1 MARKTKKADAI
12 SPVNIKI
19 ETDAQALAHIVSWSA
34 DKPEWQRQAAR
45 LLLRSNEL
53 GNDATNELYAQALSG
68 AIATSPIAVEDV
80 RIPQSVSKA
89 VSLKAVCKPQDVN
102 ALASDQDLTFNAS
115 GLTVVYGDNGAG
127 KSGYARIL
135 KHACRARIEAKP
147 APVLANIYAV
157 GAGTPR
163 AQITFFVG
171 DQKRIHDWQLDKG
184 SPAELSA
191 VSVFDSRTA
200 SVHVDG
206 LNDVAYTPSSLDL
219 LQRLAKVCEAIRD
232 KAKAEQVALGRETP
246 ESLKSPPI
254 VATSSVGEA
263 IGKLAA
269 TTDVATLET
278 LALLTSGETARLD
291 ELKRDLSGDPT
302 KAANRILQ
310 QAAGL
315 ERFSTQ
321 IASLCTAGGSARAIE
336 LKALAESR
344 RATRAAADAAAK
356 GRFASDPLR
365 NIGSAAWRELWESAR
380 RYAADDAY
388 IGEAFPVTGNDAR
401 CVLCQQTLSDQAK
414 DRFQRF
420 EAFVKDDTKQ
430 RADVAEK
437 AFSEAI
443 SAMAKARPSIAKLNQ
458 QLNYIRVELSDA
470 NAYSATKSVC
480 LRAAWQLRR
489 IARND
494 HNSDLALIDV
504 EPASALAELTR
515 MISGLRARA
524 SALTASNDAPER
536 KALVKEMQDL
546 EARAWLGSNLPDVR
560 LEILRKQKVSA
571 LDEVIAQANTR
582 SITDLV
588 GQLAENLVTD
598 VLRARF
604 AKEIS
609 DLGVGALALEL
620 KKESS
625 QAGAARFRVRL
636 VRKPDAP
643 VGQILSEG
651 EHRCVALGAFLAELA
666 TTGSKS
672 AIIFDDPVS
681 SLDHNHRDKVAA
693 RLVAEAKLRQVIVL
707 THDVAFLMLLDN
719 AARDSQVQIGFRC
732 VSRGADL
739 AGYCSTDLPHNVL
752 PVASVVSAIEADVSN
767 KAVLW
772 KNGRQADWRNA
783 AKASLQQLRDAWER
797 AVEEFVGPVV
807 KRLSNK
813 VDTKSFAKLTVLE
826 MKDCDAMRDGY
837 GTCSVMLHSAGESL
851 NPKLP
856 TPDEILSEV
865 KKLKDWHSDLRERQD
880 KIKAA

>member
-1 MARKTKKADAI
+1 MARKTKKADAL
-12 SPVNIKI
+12 SPENIKI
-19 ETDAQALAHIVSWSA
+19 ETDAQALTHIVSWSA
-34 DKPEWQRQAAR
+34 DKPEWQRQAAK

-53 GNDATNELYAQALSG
+53 GNIEINELYAQALSG
-68 AIATSPIAVEDV
+68 ATATSPIAVEDV

-102 ALASDQDLTFNAS
+102 ALASDQDLTFNTS

-163 AQITFFVG
+163 AKITFFVG

-232 KAKAEQVALGRETP
+232 KAKAEQVALGRQTP

-254 VATSSVGEA
+254 AATSPVGEA
-263 IGKLAA
+263 ITKLAA
-269 TTDVATLET
+269 TTNLATFEA
-278 LALLTSGETARLD
+278 LAVLSNDEIARLD
-291 ELKRDLSGDPT
+291 ELRRDFSGDPT
-302 KAANRILQ
+302 KAANRVLQ

-315 ERFSTQ
+315 ERFSVQ
-321 IASLCTAGGSARAIE
+321 IASLCASVTSVKAVE
-336 LKALAESR
+336 LKTLSESR

-356 GRFASDPLR
+356 GQFASDPLP
-365 NIGSAAWRELWESAR
+365 NIGSATWRELWESAR
-380 RYAADDAY
+380 RYANNDAY
-388 IGEAFPVTGNDAR
+388 IGEAFPTTGNDAR

-420 EAFVKDDTKQ
+420 EDFVKDDTKQ
-430 RADVAEK
+430 RADAAEK
-437 AFSEAI
+437 AYSEVI
-443 SAMAKARPSIAKLNQ
+443 STMANAKPSIAKLRQ
-458 QLNYIRVELSDA
+458 QLNYIRVELGDS
-470 NAYSATKSVC
+470 NAYQATKTVC

-489 IARND
+489 VARNHD
-494 HNSDLALIDV
+494 DSNIALVDV
-504 EPASALAELTR
+504 EPGPALAELTR
-515 MISGLRARA
+515 ITSELRARA

-536 KALVKEMQDL
+536 KALVSEMRDL
-546 EARAWLGSNLPDVR
+546 EARTWLKSNLPDVR
-560 LEILRKQKVSA
+560 SEILRKQKASA
-571 LDEVIAQANTR
+571 LDQVMAQANTR

-604 AKEIS
+604 AKEVS
-609 DLGVGALALEL
+609 ELGVAALALEL

-651 EHRCVALGAFLAELA
+651 EHRCVALAAFLAELA

-693 RLVAEAKLRQVIVL
+693 RLVAEAKVRQVIVL

-719 AARDSQVQIGFRC
+719 SARESQVQIGFRC
-732 VSRGADL
+732 VSRGADS

-752 PVASVVSAIEADVSN
+752 PVASVLSAIEADVSN

-772 KNGRQADWRNA
+772 QNGRQADWRNA
-783 AKASLQQLRDAWER
+783 VKASLQQLRDAWER
-797 AVEEFVGPVV
+797 GVEEFVGPVV

-826 MKDCDAMRDGY
+826 MKDCDAMRNGY

-851 NPKLP
+851 NLKLP
-856 TPDEILSEV
+856 TPDEILAEV
-865 KKLKDWHSDLRERQD
+865 KKLKDWHTDLQERQD